1 MPMWWEK
8 REQRPFQE
16 KLQAKMAEAGIDALL
31 LVKPENI
38 YYATGYASNFAYLT
52 GEVGRSAAVV
62 PASGK
67 CGIVCGEFELN
78 SARACKDVEVEAY
91 PMWIY
96 IEDYCKGRTKLDA
109 KPDLNQTFRLALGML
124 KLKPGAKLGIEL
136 PAMPHDKWVYL
147 AEQVGADNLVDCT
160 KLIADC
166 MMIKTPWEIDVMRE
180 AARIDG
186 KVMNMVMASVE
197 EGMTETDI
205 ANMFQKYA
213 LAESKELTQII
224 QVHTIGADFSPV
236 LIYRHNPIKA
246 GDILRLDGSTNLAN
260 YSSDI
265 ARTFA
270 IGDSV
275 LPERQHIFDTL
286 NEAQRIA
293 FDMIGPGVPY
303 ADVYNALMKYTSD
316 RIPGY
321 IRGHFGHST
330 GCARD
335 AEMDPRI
342 SNSSPG
348 CFQPNMIFCV
358 EFPYYS
364 SRNHCYNIED
374 EILITENGI
383 ERLTFSN
390 PSLFVK

>member
-1 MPMWWEK
+1 MPMWEK
-8 REQRPFQE
+8 REQIPFQE
-16 KLQAKMAEAGIDALL
+16 KLQAKMAETGVDALL
-31 LVKPENI
+31 LVRPEDI
-38 YYATGYASNFAYLT
+38 YYATGYASNFAYMT
-52 GEVGRSAAVV
+52 GEVGRTVAVV
-62 PASGK
+62 PAGGK
-67 CGIVCGEFELN
+67 CGVVCGEFEMN
-78 SARACKDVEVEAY
+78 SANACRDIEVRAY

-109 KPDLNQTFRLALGML
+109 KPDLNQAFRIALEMLA
-124 KLKPGAKLGIEL
+124 LKPGAKLGIES

-147 AEQVGADNLVDCT
+147 AEQVGAENLVDCT

-166 MMIKTPWEIDVMRE
+166 MKIKTPWEIEVMRE
-180 AARIDG
+180 AARIDDN
-186 KVMNMVMASVE
+186 VMRTIMPMVDV
-197 EGMTETDI
+197 GMTETEI
-205 ANMFQKYA
+205 ANLFQKLA
-213 LAESKELTQII
+213 LEESKELTQII
-224 QVHTIGADFSPV
+224 QVHTIASDFSPV
-236 LIYRHNPIKA
+236 MIFRHHPLEN
-246 GDILRLDGSTNLAN
+246 GDIVRLDGSTNLAC

-265 ARTFA
+265 ARTFVV
-270 IGDSV
+270 GDHV

-303 ADVYNALMKYTSD
+303 ADVFNTLMKFTSE

-348 CFQPNMIFCV
+348 CFEPNMIFCV

-383 ERLTFSN
+383 ERLTFAN
-390 PSLFVK
+390 TSLFVK